1 MLTVLRSQAKC
12 GFGPRSLRKLIP
24 LNTAPDAAY
33 SGIGL
38 RLVRVLTIRRH
49 LKSYL
54 RCPERIEPT
63 RCLSEQRLV
72 EARSSASCV
81 SREVYDVGYCNSSRA
96 AGLLPVCPLPALRL
110 SGQPPQTISNSRP
123 ANGLAI
129 VVYVSLSGKKNL
141 GIESEVLLMTERVTQ
156 KFNGDETDRD
166 LRKPQRGPESC

>member
-1 MLTVLRSQAKC
+1 MIFTPKANTSSSLFFEGQY
-12 GFGPRSLRKLIP
+12 GFPR
-24 LNTAPDAAY
+24 AAE
-33 SGIGL
+33 
-38 RLVRVLTIRRH
+38 VLTIQRH

-81 SREVYDVGYCNSSRA
+81 SREVYDVRHCNSSRA
-96 AGLLPVCPLPALRL
+96 AGLLLDCPLPSLCL
-110 SGQPPQTISNSRP
+110 PGQLTQTISNSRR

-129 VVYVSLSGKKNL
+129 VVFVSLSGKKNL
-141 GIESEVLLMTERVTQ
+141 GIESEVLLTTAQVTQ

>member
-1 MLTVLRSQAKC
+1 MLKVLRSQAKC
-12 GFGPRSLRKLIP
+12 GFGPRSLRKLTP
-24 LNTAPDAAY
+24 LNTARGAAY
-33 SGIGL
+33 SHIAL
-38 RLVRVLTIRRH
+38 RLVVVLTFRRH

-81 SREVYDVGYCNSSRA
+81 SREVYDVRHCNSSRA
-96 AGLLPVCPLPALRL
+96 VGLLLVCPLPALRP

-129 VVYVSLSGKKNL
+129 VVFVSLSGKKNL
-141 GIESEVLLMTERVTQ
+141 GIESEVLLTTAQVTQ